1 MGPNYYDQLIR
12 QGKIIMQSGRVEAFI
27 LSGVAAVAL
36 FVSPAMADD
45 TATAGADWQGFYLGV
60 ALGGAHSA
68 AKPDTGLVYSGY
80 FSDVGAASD
89 REQINPI
96 LQRRIDGQDLT
107 GSVLAG
113 YDFQSG
119 NITYGLEGDLTF
131 MGFSETQSAG
141 PINYDTQPAGT
152 FTTRTTIESD
162 FLLSLR
168 PKLGYVSGPFQF
180 YVSAGPSVSRFKMTH
195 HYSDTWAGGNSVTF
209 SDSKTALGVS
219 SSVGVGYMLSDGWVL
234 RSDYVFSYYPD
245 ITGGSSELNGDG
257 KTDFTYGSDFQSHNL
272 RLALIKRF

>member
-1 MGPNYYDQLIR
+1 MHF
-12 QGKIIMQSGRVEAFI
+12 GKFEALL
-27 LSGVAAVAL
+27 LSGAAAVAL

-45 TATAGADWQGFYLGV
+45 TATSGADWQGFYLGL

-68 AKPDTGLVYSGY
+68 AKPDTGVVYNGY
-80 FSDVGAASD
+80 FFTDASGSD
-89 REQINPI
+89 REQVNPV
-96 LQRRIDGQDLT
+96 LQRRLDGLDVT

-131 MGFSETQSAG
+131 MGFSQTESFG
-141 PINYDTQPAGT
+141 PANYDNNPSAT
-152 FTTRTTIESD
+152 FTTSTTVESD

-168 PKLGYVSGPFQF
+168 PKLGYVTGPFQF
-180 YVSAGPSVSRFKMTH
+180 YISAGPSVSRFKMTH
-195 HYSDTWAGGNSVTF
+195 EYSDTASGKSITF

-245 ITGGSSELNGDG
+245 IAGGSSELNGDG

>member
-1 MGPNYYDQLIR
+1 MR
-12 QGKIIMQSGRVEAFI
+12 FGRVEALI
-27 LSGVAAVAL
+27 LSGVAAAAL
-36 FVSPAMADD
+36 AASPALADD
-45 TATAGADWQGFYLGV
+45 TAATGADWQGFYLGG

-68 AKPDTGLVYSGY
+68 AKPDTGVVYNDY
-80 FSDVGAASD
+80 FFTNALGSD
-89 REQINPI
+89 RDQVNPV
-96 LQRRIDGQDLT
+96 LQRRIDGQDVT

-131 MGFSETQSAG
+131 MGFSQTESFG
-141 PINYDTQPAGT
+141 PANYDNNPTNT
-152 FTTRTTIESD
+152 FTTRTTVESD

-168 PKLGYVSGPFQF
+168 PKLGYVTGPFQF

-195 HYSDTWAGGNSVTF
+195 EYSDTPNGGHNITF

-245 ITGGSSELNGDG
+245 IAGGSSELNGDG

>member
-1 MGPNYYDQLIR
+1 MLF
-12 QGKIIMQSGRVEAFI
+12 GRVEALL
-27 LSGVAAVAL
+27 LSGIGAAVL
-36 FVSPAMADD
+36 SVSPAMAEDA
-45 TATAGADWQGFYLGV
+45 ATNTDWQGFYLGL
-60 ALGGAHSA
+60 ALGGADSA
-68 AKPDTGLVYSGY
+68 AKPDTGVVYNGY
-80 FSDVGAASD
+80 FVDAGSASD
-89 REQINPI
+89 RNQLNPI
-96 LQRRIDGQDLT
+96 LQRRISGQDVT

-141 PINYDTQPAGT
+141 PINYDTQPAET
-152 FTTRTTIESD
+152 LTTRTTVESD

-180 YVSAGPSVSRFKMTH
+180 YVSAGPSVSRFKMNH
-195 HYSDTWAGGNSVTF
+195 QYSDTWGGGNSVTF
-209 SDSKTALGVS
+209 SDSKTAYGIS
-219 SSVGVGYMLSDGWVL
+219 SSIGVGYMVSDGWVL

-245 ITGGSSELNGDG
+245 IASGSSDLNGDG
-257 KTDFTYGSDFQSHNL
+257 NDDFSYGSAFKSHNL

>member
-1 MGPNYYDQLIR
+1 
-12 QGKIIMQSGRVEAFI
+12 MQSGRVKALI

-36 FVSPAMADD
+36 SVSPVVADD
-45 TATAGADWQGFYLGV
+45 TVTNTDWQGFYLGL
-60 ALGGAHSA
+60 ALGGADSA
-68 AKPDTGLVYSGY
+68 AKPDTGVVYNGY
-80 FSDVGAASD
+80 FVDVGSASD
-89 REQINPI
+89 RNQVNPI
-96 LQRRIDGQDLT
+96 LQRRISGQDVT
-107 GSVLAG
+107 GSLLAG

-131 MGFSETQSAG
+131 MGFTETRSAG
-141 PINYDTQPAGT
+141 PVRYDTNGVT
-152 FTTRTTIESD
+152 FTTRTTVESD

-168 PKLGYVSGPFQF
+168 PKLGYVTGPFQF

-195 HYSDTWAGGNSVTF
+195 RYSDTNSVTF

-245 ITGGSSELNGDG
+245 IASGSSDLDGDG
-257 KTDFTYGSDFQSHNL
+257 KNDFTYGSDFQSHNL